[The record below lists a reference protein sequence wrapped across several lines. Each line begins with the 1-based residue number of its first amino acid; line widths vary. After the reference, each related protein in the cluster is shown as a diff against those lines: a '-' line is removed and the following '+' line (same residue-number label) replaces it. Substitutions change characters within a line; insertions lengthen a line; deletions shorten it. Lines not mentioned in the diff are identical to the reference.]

1 MNFDLI
7 AFLVFIVLISIFL
20 IIKRKNVV
28 VQKLLFPVFY
38 LLMYRT
44 SIGLKLMDKISSKY
58 RNVVKFLGYC
68 FIGLGFAGMIYVS
81 FAILNSMIKFFIA
94 PKTTEVGMSLV
105 LPGTNIPGIGYLSFF
120 HFLIAILFLAI
131 IHEFSHGV
139 MMRAHNLEVKSS
151 GFAFFSFFVPAIM
164 AAFVEP
170 DEKKMAKKDDYAQY
184 SILAAGPV
192 ANIIISFVFAGLL
205 LWVVAP
211 IEDRITEH
219 VGFSFN
225 VTPNYPAALSGIT
238 SRVLIDNFNGEKVSD
253 ASLFLEKMRYCN
265 KPNDTVILGNEN
277 KSFSVVSVQHPQDSS
292 KGFIGVEKIENE
304 ARVKVGYESAGKI
317 LYWFKWL
324 FWWLYLLNISIG
336 FVNLLPIYITD
347 GGKMLLIAFTSF
359 SSDRKKAIKYWHYI
373 NLLFVLLVVIGT
385 TATYLK
391 QFGLF

>member
-7 AFLVFIVLISIFL
+7 AFLVFIVIISIFL
-20 IIKRKNVV
+20 IFKRKNLV
-28 VQKLLFPVFY
+28 VQKLIFPVFY
-38 LLMYRT
+38 MLMYRT
-44 SIGLKLMDKISSKY
+44 SLGLKLMDKVSSKY
-58 RNVVKFLGYC
+58 RGLVRFFGYC
-68 FIGLGFAGMIYVS
+68 FIGIGFAGMIYVS
-81 FAILNSMIKFFIA
+81 FAILLSMVKFFIA
-94 PKTTEVGMSLV
+94 PKVTEVGMSLV

-120 HFLIAILFLAI
+120 HFLIAIFFLAI
-131 IHEFSHGV
+131 VHEFAHGV
-139 MMRAHNLEVKSS
+139 MIRAYDLEVKSS
-151 GFAFFSFFVPAIM
+151 GFAFFSIFLPILP

-170 DEKKMAKKDDYAQY
+170 NEKKMAKREDYVQY

-192 ANIIISFVFAGLL
+192 ANILVSFVFAALL

-211 IEDRITEH
+211 IEDRITDH

-225 VTPNYPAALSGIT
+225 ATPNYPAAVSGIS
-238 SRVLIDNFNGEKVSD
+238 SRILIDNFNGEYVVNADK
-253 ASLFLEKMRYCN
+253 FLEKMRYCS
-265 KPNDTVILGNEN
+265 KPNDTIVLGSGN
-277 KSFSVVSVQHPQDSS
+277 KTFNVVAAEHPQDAS

-304 ARVKVGYESAGKI
+304 VRVKPGYEKSGKV

-324 FWWLYLLNISIG
+324 FWWLYILNISIG

-347 GGKMLLIAFTSF
+347 GGKMLLIAFQSF
-359 SSDRKKAIKYWHYI
+359 CSDKKKVLKFWHYI